1 MCFVL
6 GWIADVDHPGLIR
19 CMFAVEIW
27 SYHTGVVKNLQMVW
41 DGHTEQLI
49 SRLCSWPTAYRC
61 PCGFQCFDTS

>member
-19 CMFAVEIW
+19 CMFVVEIW

-49 SRLCSWPTAYRC
+49 SRLCSYNVVVNVHSKRR
-61 PCGFQCFDTS
+61 